1 MGAGAPSLE
10 VEASSSPE
18 IGESSSKDGALPQDA
33 RVSFSGVKPAVSPGD
48 AHYFVACKDHR
59 WIGCTIYFCGLNIP
73 WPTKA
78 TSMDRLHNIFSWTVA
93 VSVDG

>member
-59 WIGCTIYFCGLNIP
+59 WIGCTIYFGGQCL
-73 WPTKA
+73 
-78 TSMDRLHNIFSWTVA
+78 SMDSLHNLLWWTMA
-93 VSVDG
+93 IDG